1 MMGNILVLNIIC
13 LCSNVIA
20 YFLIGGTYDSEKPKT
35 FRSFWLWYIIV
46 YTLVICIL
54 HGWVMSNNG
63 IYLMG

>member
-1 MMGNILVLNIIC
+1 MMGNILILNIIC
-13 LCSNVIA
+13 LCGNVIA
-20 YFLIGGTYDSEKPKT
+20 YFLVGGTYDSEKPKT